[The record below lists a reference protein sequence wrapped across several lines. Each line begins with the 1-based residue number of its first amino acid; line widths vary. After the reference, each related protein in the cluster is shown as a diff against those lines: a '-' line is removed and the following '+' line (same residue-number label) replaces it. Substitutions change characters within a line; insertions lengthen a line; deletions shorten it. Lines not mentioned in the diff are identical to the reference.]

1 MIRIEKLEKKRYKAV
16 KVMEWFKMQSL
27 ILLGTIIANTVNAA

>member
-27 ILLGTIIANTVNAA
+27 KEIRRISQRKTY